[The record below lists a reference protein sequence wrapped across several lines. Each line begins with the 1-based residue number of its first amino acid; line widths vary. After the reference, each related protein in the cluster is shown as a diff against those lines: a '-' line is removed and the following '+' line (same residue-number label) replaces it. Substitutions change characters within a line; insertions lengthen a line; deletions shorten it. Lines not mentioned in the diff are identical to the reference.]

1 MRVTAGIGITAAIW
15 LVKVSVMASSHVSSL
30 KVSAGGHSVAE
41 QLSGTTP
48 SNGTEW
54 TPSQQ
59 PAEYYRAA
67 AARARSLEQ
76 DATTPRVKQHLRELI
91 ERYDRL
97 AGEVEKAAEKDAAG
111 NPPRFP

>member
-1 MRVTAGIGITAAIW
+1 VPGTA
-15 LVKVSVMASSHVSSL
+15 
-30 KVSAGGHSVAE
+30 
-41 QLSGTTP
+41 
-48 SNGTEW
+48 EW
-54 TPSQQ
+54 TQSQQ

-97 AGEVEKAAEKDAAG
+97 AGEIERNSDKSADGEAA
-111 NPPRFP
+111 RFP

>member
-1 MRVTAGIGITAAIW
+1 MPGTA
-15 LVKVSVMASSHVSSL
+15 
-30 KVSAGGHSVAE
+30 
-41 QLSGTTP
+41 
-48 SNGTEW
+48 EW
-54 TPSQQ
+54 TQSQQ

-97 AGEVEKAAEKDAAG
+97 AGEIERASDKDADG
-111 NPPRFP
+111 ENVRFP

>member
-1 MRVTAGIGITAAIW
+1 
-15 LVKVSVMASSHVSSL
+15 MASSRVIL
-30 KVSAGGHSVAE
+30 DGSADGRPVP
-41 QLSGTTP
+41 GTA
-48 SNGTEW
+48 EW
-54 TPSQQ
+54 TQSQQ

-97 AGEVEKAAEKDAAG
+97 AGEIERNSDKSADGEAA
-111 NPPRFP
+111 RFP